1 MKALIISRGV
11 PTAKAPLNGIFEWD
25 QALALKNANV
35 DVAFL
40 ALDFRKITEKRFWGT
55 RRYVRDGIAVFELS
69 LPTGI
74 YRRGLPILQALC
86 NSMYQKVVHY
96 WGRPDVLHTHF
107 YFMGAIAAKLPKLTG
122 IPMVHTEHS
131 SKLNKSLES
140 ISSLDKKLANKA
152 FAAASVIT
160 AVSTAYTDRLCQN
173 FGIKAQVVPNVLAL
187 ASPKRS
193 LSLSNL
199 CARQAQSQTCLNYAE
214 PQPKI
219 FKGPFGLCQDST
231 LTNQITESPNHRL
244 TNFTWISVGRLIA
257 SKGMS
262 TLLDA
267 FANTLQQCP
276 NQQLWIIGDGPQKV
290 VLQNQIQQ
298 LHLTDKVKLLGAMPR
313 NKVQECLANAH
324 AFVLLSESETFGVS
338 YIEALAMGLPVVA
351 TACGG
356 PSDFVNDSNGL
367 MVPIGDAATASVA
380 MQNIANQY
388 AIYNREQ
395 LSKNIV
401 QKYQPSAVAK
411 QLKEMYTTVCGKIS
425 L

>member
-1 MKALIISRGV
+1 
-11 PTAKAPLNGIFEWD
+11 
-25 QALALKNANV
+25 
-35 DVAFL
+35 VAFL

-86 NSMYQKVVHY
+86 NSMYQKVVHH

-131 SKLNKSLES
+131 SKLNKPLES
-140 ISSLDKKLANKA
+140 ISSLDKKLAKKA

-160 AVSTAYTDRLCQN
+160 AVSTAYADRLCQN
-173 FGIKAQVVPNVLAL
+173 FGIHAQVVPNVLAL
-187 ASPKRS
+187 ASPRRS
-193 LSLSNL
+193 LSLS
-199 CARQAQSQTCLNYAE
+199 
-214 PQPKI
+214 
-219 FKGPFGLCQDST
+219 KG
-231 LTNQITESPNHRL
+231 L

-367 MVPIGDAATASVA
+367 MVPIGDAAMASVA

-395 LSKNIV
+395 LSKDIV
-401 QKYQPSAVAK
+401 HKYQPSAVAK

>member
-1 MKALIISRGV
+1 MKVLIISRGV

-96 WGRPDVLHTHF
+96 WGKPDVLHTHF
-107 YFMGAIAAKLPKLTG
+107 YFMGAIAANLPKLTG

-140 ISSLDKKLANKA
+140 ISSLDKKLAKKA

-160 AVSTAYTDRLCQN
+160 AVSTAYADRLFHN

-193 LSLSNL
+193 LSLS
-199 CARQAQSQTCLNYAE
+199 
-214 PQPKI
+214 
-219 FKGPFGLCQDST
+219 KG
-231 LTNQITESPNHRL
+231 L

-290 VLQNQIQQ
+290 ALQNQIGQ
-298 LHLTDKVKLLGAMPR
+298 LGIQDKVELLGAMPR
-313 NKVQECLANAH
+313 NKVQESLANAH

-395 LSKNIV
+395 LSKDIV

>member
-86 NSMYQKVVHY
+86 NSMYQKVVHH

-107 YFMGAIAAKLPKLTG
+107 YFIGAIAAKLPKLTG

-140 ISSLDKKLANKA
+140 ISSLDKKLAKKA

-160 AVSTAYTDRLCQN
+160 AVSTAYASVLAQN
-173 FGIKAQVVPNVLAL
+173 FAVRAQVLPNVVA
-187 ASPKRS
+187 
-193 LSLSNL
+193 LSLSGTFSL
-199 CARQAQSQTCLNYAE
+199 SGTSTSSVTEGE
-214 PQPKI
+214 P
-219 FKGPFGLCQDST
+219 
-231 LTNQITESPNHRL
+231 ITP
-244 TNFTWISVGRLIA
+244 FTWVSVGRLIQP
-257 SKGMS
+257 KGFD
-262 TLLDA
+262 TLLEA
-267 FANTLQQCP
+267 FAQTLKEDA
-276 NQQLWIIGDGPQKV
+276 NQQLQIVGDGPYRGA
-290 VLQNQIQQ
+290 LQTKIQQ

-338 YIEALAMGLPVVA
+338 YIEAMAMGLPVVA
-351 TACGG
+351 TDCGG
-356 PSDFVNDSNGL
+356 PADFVNHKNGL
-367 MVPIGDAATASVA
+367 LVPVNNSLMASQA
-380 MQNIANQY
+380 MQNMLDRYATYSPHQIAKQ
-388 AIYNREQ
+388 
-395 LSKNIV
+395 V
-401 QKYQPSAVAK
+401 QDAYSPATIAK
-411 QLKEMYTTVCGKIS
+411 QLMAIYTTVC
-425 L
+425 

>member
-86 NSMYQKVVHY
+86 NSMYQKVVHH

-131 SKLNKSLES
+131 SKLNKPLES
-140 ISSLDKKLANKA
+140 ISSLDKKLAKKA

-160 AVSTAYTDRLCQN
+160 AVSTAYASVLAQN
-173 FGIKAQVVPNVLAL
+173 FAVRAQVLPNVVA
-187 ASPKRS
+187 
-193 LSLSNL
+193 LSLSGTFSL
-199 CARQAQSQTCLNYAE
+199 SGTSTSSVTEGE
-214 PQPKI
+214 P
-219 FKGPFGLCQDST
+219 
-231 LTNQITESPNHRL
+231 ITP
-244 TNFTWISVGRLIA
+244 FTWVSVGRLIQP
-257 SKGMS
+257 KGFD
-262 TLLDA
+262 TLLEA
-267 FANTLQQCP
+267 FAQTLKEDA
-276 NQQLWIIGDGPQKV
+276 NQQLQIVGDGPYRGA
-290 VLQNQIQQ
+290 LQTKIQQ

-313 NKVQECLANAH
+313 NKVQECLAKAH

-351 TACGG
+351 TNCGG

-395 LSKNIV
+395 LSKDIV

>member
-1 MKALIISRGV
+1 MKVLLISRGV

-40 ALDFRKITEKRFWGT
+40 ALDFRKITEKRFWGI

-86 NSMYQKVVHY
+86 SRMYKKVVRH
-96 WGRPDVLHTHF
+96 WGKPDVLHTHF
-107 YFMGAIAAKLPKLTG
+107 YFMGAIAAKLPKLAG

-140 ISSLDKKLANKA
+140 ISSLDKKLAKKA

-160 AVSTAYTDRLCQN
+160 AVSTAYASVLAQN
-173 FGIKAQVVPNVLAL
+173 FAVRAQVLPNVVA
-187 ASPKRS
+187 
-193 LSLSNL
+193 LSLSGT
-199 CARQAQSQTCLNYAE
+199 STSSVTEGE
-214 PQPKI
+214 P
-219 FKGPFGLCQDST
+219 
-231 LTNQITESPNHRL
+231 ITP
-244 TNFTWISVGRLIA
+244 FTWISVGRLIQP
-257 SKGMS
+257 KGFD
-262 TLLDA
+262 TLLEA
-267 FANTLQQCP
+267 FAQTLKEDA
-276 NQQLWIIGDGPQKV
+276 NQQLQIVGDGPYRGA
-290 VLQNQIQQ
+290 LQTKIQQ

-380 MQNIANQY
+380 MQNVANQY

-395 LSKNIV
+395 LSKDIV

>member
-1 MKALIISRGV
+1 MKVLLISRGV

-40 ALDFRKITEKRFWGT
+40 ALDFRKITEKRFWGI

-86 NSMYQKVVHY
+86 SRMYKKVVRH
-96 WGRPDVLHTHF
+96 WGKPDVLHTHF
-107 YFMGAIAAKLPKLTG
+107 YFMGAIAAKLPKLAG

-131 SKLNKSLES
+131 SKLNKPLAA
-140 ISSLDKKLANKA
+140 ISSLDKKLAQKA

-160 AVSTAYTDRLCQN
+160 AVSTAYASVLAQN
-173 FGIKAQVVPNVLAL
+173 FAVRAQVLPNVVA
-187 ASPKRS
+187 
-193 LSLSNL
+193 LSLSGTSTSSVTDVCSAASAL
-199 CARQAQSQTCLNYAE
+199 SGTSTGSVTDGE
-214 PQPKI
+214 P
-219 FKGPFGLCQDST
+219 
-231 LTNQITESPNHRL
+231 ITP
-244 TNFTWISVGRLIA
+244 FTWVSVGRLIQP
-257 SKGMS
+257 KGFDI
-262 TLLDA
+262 LLEA
-267 FANTLQQCP
+267 FAQTLKEDA
-276 NQQLWIIGDGPQKV
+276 NQQLQIVGDGPYRGA
-290 VLQNQIQQ
+290 LQTKIQQ

-388 AIYNREQ
+388 AIYTREQ
-395 LSKNIV
+395 LSKDIV

>member
-1 MKALIISRGV
+1 MKVLIISRGV

-86 NSMYQKVVHY
+86 NSMYQKVVHH

-131 SKLNKSLES
+131 SKLNKPLAA
-140 ISSLDKKLANKA
+140 ISSLDKKLAKKA

-160 AVSTAYTDRLCQN
+160 AVSTAYASVLAQN
-173 FGIKAQVVPNVLAL
+173 FAVRAQVLPNVVA
-187 ASPKRS
+187 
-193 LSLSNL
+193 LSLSGT
-199 CARQAQSQTCLNYAE
+199 STSSVTEGE
-214 PQPKI
+214 P
-219 FKGPFGLCQDST
+219 
-231 LTNQITESPNHRL
+231 ITP
-244 TNFTWISVGRLIA
+244 FTWISVGRLIA

-276 NQQLWIIGDGPQKV
+276 NQQLWIIGDGPQKGA
-290 VLQNQIQQ
+290 LQNQIEQ
-298 LHLTDKVKLLGAMPR
+298 LGIQDKVELLGAMPR
-313 NKVQECLANAH
+313 EQVQAHLTNAH

-395 LSKNIV
+395 LSKDIV

>member
-40 ALDFRKITEKRFWGT
+40 ALDFRKITEKRFWGA

-86 NSMYQKVVHY
+86 NSMYQKVVHH

-131 SKLNKSLES
+131 SKLNKPLES
-140 ISSLDKKLANKA
+140 ISSLDKKLAKKA

-160 AVSTAYTDRLCQN
+160 AVSTAYADRLCQN

-187 ASPKRS
+187 QHCSVTKEDQ
-193 LSLSNL
+193 L
-199 CARQAQSQTCLNYAE
+199 
-214 PQPKI
+214 
-219 FKGPFGLCQDST
+219 
-231 LTNQITESPNHRL
+231 TESPNHRL

-290 VLQNQIQQ
+290 ALQNQIGQ
-298 LHLTDKVKLLGAMPR
+298 LGIQDKVELLGAMPR

-395 LSKNIV
+395 LSKDIV

>member
-1 MKALIISRGV
+1 MKVLIISRGV

-96 WGRPDVLHTHF
+96 WGKPDVLHTHF
-107 YFMGAIAAKLPKLTG
+107 YFMGAIAANLPKLTG

-131 SKLNKSLES
+131 SKLNKPLAA
-140 ISSLDKKLANKA
+140 ISSLDKKLAKKA

-160 AVSTAYTDRLCQN
+160 AVSTAYADRLCQN
-173 FGIKAQVVPNVLAL
+173 FGIHAQVVPNVLAL

-193 LSLSNL
+193 LSLS
-199 CARQAQSQTCLNYAE
+199 
-214 PQPKI
+214 
-219 FKGPFGLCQDST
+219 KG
-231 LTNQITESPNHRL
+231 L
-244 TNFTWISVGRLIA
+244 TNFTWISVGRLIQP
-257 SKGMS
+257 KGFD
-262 TLLDA
+262 TLLEA

-290 VLQNQIQQ
+290 ALQNQIEQ
-298 LHLTDKVKLLGAMPR
+298 LGIQDKVELLGAMPR
-313 NKVQECLANAH
+313 EQVQAHLTKAH

-351 TACGG
+351 TNCGG

-395 LSKNIV
+395 LSKDIV

>member
-86 NSMYQKVVHY
+86 NSMYQKVVHH

-131 SKLNKSLES
+131 SKLNKPLES
-140 ISSLDKKLANKA
+140 ISSLDKKLAKKA

-160 AVSTAYTDRLCQN
+160 AVSTAYASVLAQN
-173 FGIKAQVVPNVLAL
+173 FAVRAQVLPNVVA
-187 ASPKRS
+187 
-193 LSLSNL
+193 LSLSGTFSL
-199 CARQAQSQTCLNYAE
+199 SGTSTSSVTEGE
-214 PQPKI
+214 P
-219 FKGPFGLCQDST
+219 
-231 LTNQITESPNHRL
+231 ITP
-244 TNFTWISVGRLIA
+244 FTWVSVGRLIQP
-257 SKGMS
+257 KGFD
-262 TLLDA
+262 TLLEA
-267 FANTLQQCP
+267 FAQTLKEDA
-276 NQQLWIIGDGPQKV
+276 NQQLQIVGDGPYRGA
-290 VLQNQIQQ
+290 LQTKIQQ

-313 NKVQECLANAH
+313 EQVQAHLTNAH

-395 LSKNIV
+395 LSKDIV

>member
-1 MKALIISRGV
+1 MKVLIISRGV

-140 ISSLDKKLANKA
+140 ISSLDKKLAKKA

-160 AVSTAYTDRLCQN
+160 AVSTAYADRLCQN

-187 ASPKRS
+187 VSPKRS
-193 LSLSNL
+193 LSLS
-199 CARQAQSQTCLNYAE
+199 
-214 PQPKI
+214 
-219 FKGPFGLCQDST
+219 KG
-231 LTNQITESPNHRL
+231 L

-276 NQQLWIIGDGPQKV
+276 NQQLWIIGDGPYRGA
-290 VLQNQIQQ
+290 LQTKIQQ
-298 LHLTDKVKLLGAMPR
+298 LHLTDKVKLLGAIPR

-395 LSKNIV
+395 LSKDIV

>member
-55 RRYVRDGIAVFELS
+55 RRYVRDGIEVFELS

-86 NSMYQKVVHY
+86 NSMYQKVVHH

-160 AVSTAYTDRLCQN
+160 AVSTAYTDRLHQN

-193 LSLSNL
+193 S
-199 CARQAQSQTCLNYAE
+199 
-214 PQPKI
+214 
-219 FKGPFGLCQDST
+219 
-231 LTNQITESPNHRL
+231 QITESPNHRL

-290 VLQNQIQQ
+290 ALQNQIEQ
-298 LHLTDKVKLLGAMPR
+298 LGIQDKVELLGAMPR
-313 NKVQECLANAH
+313 EQVQAHLTNAH

-388 AIYNREQ
+388 AVYNREQ
-395 LSKNIV
+395 LSKDIV

>member
-40 ALDFRKITEKRFWGT
+40 ALDFRKITEKRFWGI

-86 NSMYQKVVHY
+86 NSMYQKVVHH

-107 YFMGAIAAKLPKLTG
+107 YFMGAIAANLPKLTG

-140 ISSLDKKLANKA
+140 ISSLDKKLAKKA

-160 AVSTAYTDRLCQN
+160 AVSTAYASVLAQN
-173 FGIKAQVVPNVLAL
+173 FAVRAQVLPNVVA
-187 ASPKRS
+187 
-193 LSLSNL
+193 LSLSGT
-199 CARQAQSQTCLNYAE
+199 STSSVTEGE
-214 PQPKI
+214 P
-219 FKGPFGLCQDST
+219 
-231 LTNQITESPNHRL
+231 ITP
-244 TNFTWISVGRLIA
+244 FTWISVGRLIA

-290 VLQNQIQQ
+290 ALQNQIEQ
-298 LHLTDKVKLLGAMPR
+298 LGIQDKVELLGAMPR
-313 NKVQECLANAH
+313 EQVQAHLTNAH

-380 MQNIANQY
+380 MQNVANQY

-395 LSKNIV
+395 LSKDIV

>member
-1 MKALIISRGV
+1 MKVLLISRGV

-40 ALDFRKITEKRFWGT
+40 ALDFRKITEKRFWGI

-86 NSMYQKVVHY
+86 SRMYKKVVRN
-96 WGRPDVLHTHF
+96 WGKPDVLHTHF
-107 YFMGAIAAKLPKLTG
+107 YFMGAIAAKLPKLAG

-131 SKLNKSLES
+131 SKLNKPLAA

-160 AVSTAYTDRLCQN
+160 AVSTAYADRLHQN
-173 FGIKAQVVPNVLAL
+173 FSIKAQVVPNVLAL
-187 ASPKRS
+187 ASPNRS
-193 LSLSNL
+193 
-199 CARQAQSQTCLNYAE
+199 
-214 PQPKI
+214 
-219 FKGPFGLCQDST
+219 
-231 LTNQITESPNHRL
+231 NQITESPTHRL

-257 SKGMS
+257 SKGMN

-276 NQQLWIIGDGPQKV
+276 NQHLCIIGDGPQKV
-290 VLQNQIQQ
+290 TLQTKIEQLGIQ
-298 LHLTDKVKLLGAMPR
+298 DKVELLGAMPR
-313 NKVQECLANAH
+313 AQVQTYLAKAH

-338 YIEALAMGLPVVA
+338 YIEAMAMGLPVVA
-351 TACGG
+351 TDCGG
-356 PSDFVNDSNGL
+356 PADFVNESNGCL
-367 MVPIGDAATASVA
+367 VPVDDVDKASVA
-380 MQNIANQY
+380 MNRVREHY
-388 AIYNREQ
+388 STYNLLQ
-395 LSKNIV
+395 ISNDIC
-401 QKYQPSAVAK
+401 QKYSPAMVAHR
-411 QLKEMYTTVCGKIS
+411 LTTIYQSV

>member
-40 ALDFRKITEKRFWGT
+40 ALDFRKITEKRFWGI

-86 NSMYQKVVHY
+86 NSMYQKVVHH

-140 ISSLDKKLANKA
+140 ISSLDKKLAQKA

-160 AVSTAYTDRLCQN
+160 AVSTAYADRLFHN

-187 ASPKRS
+187 VSPKRS
-193 LSLSNL
+193 
-199 CARQAQSQTCLNYAE
+199 
-214 PQPKI
+214 
-219 FKGPFGLCQDST
+219 
-231 LTNQITESPNHRL
+231 NQITESPNNRL

-276 NQQLWIIGDGPQKV
+276 NQHLCIIGDGPQKV
-290 VLQNQIQQ
+290 ALQTKIEQ
-298 LHLTDKVKLLGAMPR
+298 LGMQDKVELLGAMPR
-313 NKVQECLANAH
+313 PQVQAYLTKAH

-395 LSKNIV
+395 LSKDIV

>member
-40 ALDFRKITEKRFWGT
+40 ALDFRKITEKRFWGI

-86 NSMYQKVVHY
+86 SGMYKKVVRN
-96 WGRPDVLHTHF
+96 WGKPDVLHTHF
-107 YFMGAIAAKLPKLTG
+107 YFMGAIAAKLPKLAG

-131 SKLNKSLES
+131 SKLNKPLAA
-140 ISSLDKKLANKA
+140 ISSLDKKLAKKA
-152 FAAASVIT
+152 FAAASVVT
-160 AVSTAYTDRLCQN
+160 AVSTAYANRLHQN
-173 FGIKAQVVPNVLAL
+173 FGIDAQVVPNVVAL
-187 ASPKRS
+187 SSPKRS
-193 LSLSNL
+193 LSLS
-199 CARQAQSQTCLNYAE
+199 
-214 PQPKI
+214 
-219 FKGPFGLCQDST
+219 KGPFGLCQDST
-231 LTNQITESPNHRL
+231 LTNQITKSPNHRL

-290 VLQNQIQQ
+290 ALQNQIEQ
-298 LHLTDKVKLLGAMPR
+298 LGIQDKVELLGAMPR
-313 NKVQECLANAH
+313 EQVQAHLTNAH

-338 YIEALAMGLPVVA
+338 YIEAMAMGLPVVA
-351 TACGG
+351 TDCGG
-356 PSDFVNDSNGL
+356 PADFVNHKNGL
-367 MVPIGDAATASVA
+367 LVPVNNTLMASQA
-380 MQNIANQY
+380 MQNMLDRYATYSPHQIAKQ
-388 AIYNREQ
+388 
-395 LSKNIV
+395 V
-401 QKYQPSAVAK
+401 QDAYSPATIAK
-411 QLKEMYTTVCGKIS
+411 QLMAIYTTVC
-425 L
+425 

>member
-1 MKALIISRGV
+1 MKVLLISRGV

-25 QALALKNANV
+25 QALSLKNANV

-40 ALDFRKITEKRFWGT
+40 ALDFRKITEKRFWGI

-86 NSMYQKVVHY
+86 SRMYKKVVRH
-96 WGRPDVLHTHF
+96 WGKPDVLHTHF

-131 SKLNKSLES
+131 SKLNKPLAA
-140 ISSLDKKLANKA
+140 ISSLDKKLAQKA
-152 FAAASVIT
+152 FATASVIT
-160 AVSTAYTDRLCQN
+160 AVSTAYASVLAQN
-173 FGIKAQVVPNVLAL
+173 FAVRAQVLPNVVA
-187 ASPKRS
+187 
-193 LSLSNL
+193 LSLSGTFSLSVNNT
-199 CARQAQSQTCLNYAE
+199 STGSVTEGE
-214 PQPKI
+214 P
-219 FKGPFGLCQDST
+219 
-231 LTNQITESPNHRL
+231 ITP
-244 TNFTWISVGRLIA
+244 FTWVSVGRLIQP
-257 SKGMS
+257 KGFD
-262 TLLDA
+262 TLLEA
-267 FANTLQQCP
+267 FAQTLKEDA
-276 NQQLWIIGDGPQKV
+276 NQQLQIVGDGPYRGA
-290 VLQNQIQQ
+290 LQTKIQQ

-367 MVPIGDAATASVA
+367 MVPIGDATTASVA

-395 LSKNIV
+395 LSKDIV

-411 QLKEMYTTVCGKIS
+411 QLKEMYTTICGKNS